1 MDSNTIN
8 YNEEVL
14 KAGLI
19 VSGVSILLT
28 MIVYI
33 VDLELMVSG
42 WFGFFAFALSM
53 GLVIYTGISYR
64 NAIGGYI
71 SYKNSL
77 IFTFLVLLISYV
89 VGSIFNLL
97 LYNVIDPSL
106 PEVMKEL
113 TVQNTVTMMESFGTP
128 QEAIDG
134 AIPEIEKSI
143 EENTSPI
150 GIIKATPWGLLFVF
164 ILAAIAS
171 IFVKKNEPVSD
182 RIN

>member
-14 KAGLI
+14 KGGLI
-19 VSGVSILLT
+19 IAGVSILLT
-28 MIVYI
+28 MVTYI
-33 VDLELMVSG
+33 INVELMVAWWYG
-42 WFGFFAFALSM
+42 LLAIAISM
-53 GLVIYTGISYR
+53 GLVIYIGISFR
-64 NAIGGYI
+64 NITGGYI
-71 SYKNSL
+71 SYKDSL
-77 IFTFLVLLISYV
+77 KFTFLVFTVSYV
-89 VGSIFNLL
+89 VGAMFNIL

-113 TVQNTVTMMESFGTP
+113 TVQNTVTMMEGFGAP
-128 QEAIDG
+128 QETID
-134 AIPEIEKSI
+134 ASIPEIEKSI
-143 EENTSPI
+143 EENTSAV

-164 ILAAIAS
+164 VLAAISS

>member
-1 MDSNTIN
+1 MDSNNIN

-14 KAGLI
+14 KGGLI
-19 VSGVSILLT
+19 IAGVSILFT
-28 MIVYI
+28 MVTYI
-33 VDLELMVSG
+33 VNVELMVEWWYG
-42 WFGFFAFALSM
+42 LLAIVISM
-53 GLVIYTGISYR
+53 GLVIYIGISFR
-64 NAIGGYI
+64 NATGGYM
-71 SYKNSL
+71 SYKESL
-77 IFTFLVLLISYV
+77 KFTFLAFTVSYI
-89 VGSIFNLL
+89 VGAMFNIL
-97 LYNVIDPSL
+97 LYNVIDPTL

-128 QEAIDG
+128 QEAID
-134 AIPEIEKSI
+134 ASIPEIEKSI

-164 ILAAIAS
+164 ILAAISS

>member
-1 MDSNTIN
+1 MDTNTIN

-14 KAGLI
+14 KGGLI
-19 VSGVSILLT
+19 IAGVSILFT
-28 MIVYI
+28 MVTY
-33 VDLELMVSG
+33 VVNVELMVEWWHG
-42 WFGFFAFALSM
+42 LLAIVISM
-53 GLVIYTGISYR
+53 GLVIYIGISFR
-64 NAIGGYI
+64 NVTGGYI
-71 SYKNSL
+71 SYKDSL
-77 IFTFLVLLISYV
+77 KFTFLVFTVSYII
-89 VGSIFNLL
+89 GAIFNIL

-113 TVQNTVTMMESFGTP
+113 TVQNTITMMESFGTP

-164 ILAAIAS
+164 VLAAIAS

>member
-1 MDSNTIN
+1 
-8 YNEEVL
+8 
-14 KAGLI
+14 
-19 VSGVSILLT
+19 
-28 MIVYI
+28 
-33 VDLELMVSG
+33 
-42 WFGFFAFALSM
+42 
-53 GLVIYTGISYR
+53 
-64 NAIGGYI
+64 
-71 SYKNSL
+71 
-77 IFTFLVLLISYV
+77 
-89 VGSIFNLL
+89 
-97 LYNVIDPSL
+97 
-106 PEVMKEL
+106 MKEL
-113 TVQNTVTMMESFGTP
+113 TVENTVTMMESFGTP

>member
-14 KAGLI
+14 KGGLI
-19 VSGVSILLT
+19 IAGVSILFT
-28 MIVYI
+28 MVTYI
-33 VDLELMVSG
+33 INVELMVEWWYG
-42 WFGFFAFALSM
+42 LLAIVISM
-53 GLVIYTGISYR
+53 GLVIYIGVSFR
-64 NAIGGYI
+64 NTTGGYM
-71 SYKNSL
+71 SYKESL
-77 IFTFLVLLISYV
+77 KFTFLVFTVSYI
-89 VGSIFNLL
+89 VGAMFNIL
-97 LYNVIDPSL
+97 LYNVIDPTL

-113 TVQNTVTMMESFGTP
+113 TVQNTVTMLESFGTP
-128 QEAIDG
+128 QEAID
-134 AIPEIEKSI
+134 ASIPEIEKSI

-164 ILAAIAS
+164 ILAAISS